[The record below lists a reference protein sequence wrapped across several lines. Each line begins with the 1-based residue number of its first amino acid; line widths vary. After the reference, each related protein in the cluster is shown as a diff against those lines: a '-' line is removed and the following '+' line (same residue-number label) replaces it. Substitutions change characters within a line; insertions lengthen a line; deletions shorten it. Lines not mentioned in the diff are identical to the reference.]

1 MNEFRKETLIVIS
14 HRLPSIS
21 EFDRIMLIDSGCV
34 AEFGNHNELMQAK
47 GIYYMMYNK
56 QMEMFKDGE
65 ESE

>member
-1 MNEFRKETLIVIS
+1 
-14 HRLPSIS
+14 
-21 EFDRIMLIDSGCV
+21 MLIDSGCV

-47 GIYYMMYNK
+47 GIYYTMYNK